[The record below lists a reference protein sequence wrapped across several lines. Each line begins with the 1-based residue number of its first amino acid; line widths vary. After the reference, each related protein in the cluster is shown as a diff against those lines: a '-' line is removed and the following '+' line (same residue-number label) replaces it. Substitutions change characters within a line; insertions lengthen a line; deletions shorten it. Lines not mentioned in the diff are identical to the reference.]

1 MQLAFGGNNKLVEK
15 RIEIK
20 KMREK
25 LIQVNC
31 NGDCEVEGRVDRMV
45 RVRRDRED
53 KEKGRKLLRTMWIKI
68 KALRLV

>member
-1 MQLAFGGNNKLVEK
+1 
-15 RIEIK
+15 
-20 KMREK
+20 MREK